1 MKKTVL
7 LSFGIILLSYL
18 SFAQS
23 SVKDSA
29 IFIPSMYGEFA
40 YQFPGGDLVKEFSSN
55 GNVGGGFMIKTKRN
69 FVFGLEYNYLFGSN
83 VKNENV
89 LLKDISTS
97 QGYVISSGGTYADIH
112 MYENGAF
119 ISAKFGK
126 IFNVLSPNKNSGIMI
141 LGGLGFFQHKIRI
154 DVTDNNAYNLSG
166 DYKKGYDRMTYGPG
180 ISEFI
185 GYVYY
190 GNSRLVNFFF
200 GFEFVQAWTKNRR
213 DFNFDTMS
221 KDNSNHFD
229 MLSGFKVGWI
239 IPVFNRTPRDFY
251 YF

>member
-1 MKKTVL
+1 MKKKVL

-23 SVKDSA
+23 NVKDST
-29 IFIPSMYGEFA
+29 IVIPSIYGEFA
-40 YQFPGGDLVKEFSSN
+40 FQFPGGDLVNEFSSN

-69 FVFGLEYNYLFGSN
+69 FVFGLKYNYLFGN
-83 VKNENV
+83 DVKNETT

-97 QGYVISSGGTYADIH
+97 NGYVISSAGTYVDIH
-112 MYENGAF
+112 MYENGTF
-119 ISAKFGK
+119 LSAKFGK
-126 IFNVLSPNKNSGIMI
+126 IFNVLAPNKNSGIII

-154 DVTDNNAYNLSG
+154 DVAENNAYNLDG
-166 DYKKGYDRMTYGPG
+166 DYKRGYDRLTYGPG

-185 GYVYY
+185 GYIYY
-190 GNSRLVNFFF
+190 GNSKLVNFFF

-221 KDNSNHFD
+221 KDDSNRFET
-229 MLSGFKVGWI
+229 LSGFKVGWI
-239 IPVFNRTPRDFY
+239 IPIFNRAPKDFY
-251 YF
+251 YY